1 MKRVLISAAVV
12 LAAIPLGFSPRGQTA
27 QTNRQLVDSRPAS
40 NQTVVEKID
49 VTERFGAQQNQ
60 VDELKQ
66 FVTVGRLIVTESVSP
81 QTYNRVSEK
90 TVKPIRGKKLVLT
103 GAVRDGDE
111 VLYRFRARAG
121 QRVTVSVVGRDAD
134 FTAYLNYG
142 LDVEAVASDTKS
154 WSLTM
159 PREFNGHCEIALHS
173 TYKLADYRLEILL
186 K

>member
-1 MKRVLISAAVV
+1 MKRVLISNSLV
-12 LAAIPLGFSPRGQTA
+12 LAFITLVFTQATETGQMA
-27 QTNRQLVDSRPAS
+27 QTLKLAQTDRQLVDTRSAS
-40 NQTVVEKID
+40 NTTAANKVD
-49 VTERFGAQQNQ
+49 ALLAPWSRAQ
-60 VDELKQ
+60 D
-66 FVTVGRLIVTESVSP
+66 
-81 QTYNRVSEK
+81 YNRVSEK

-103 GAVRDGDE
+103 GVVRDGDE

-121 QRVTVSVVGRDAD
+121 QRVTVRVVGRDAD

-142 LDVEAVASDTKS
+142 LDVEAVANDTKS